1 MGAKVAQVKSEAK
14 TYRVENDNAPFYDNK
29 LGGSTLPEDLNNK
42 EYKAFETFFLKI
54 FPKPILLHLNL
65 VLLVILLIK
74 QVKFPII
81 NYQFSINFQFY
92 NFLKKHLKLKQ

>member
-54 FPKPILLHLNL
+54 FPKPHDAEQELCETEGQHREF
-65 VLLVILLIK
+65 IK
-74 QVKFPII
+74 
-81 NYQFSINFQFY
+81 
-92 NFLKKHLKLKQ
+92 